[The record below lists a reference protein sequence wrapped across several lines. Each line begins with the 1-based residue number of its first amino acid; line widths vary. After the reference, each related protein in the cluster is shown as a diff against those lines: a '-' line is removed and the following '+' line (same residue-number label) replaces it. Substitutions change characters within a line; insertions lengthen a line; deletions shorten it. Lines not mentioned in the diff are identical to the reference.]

1 MNDAFKGLE
10 SQTYEDGVILAIS
23 NSYEKLY
30 YFNDD
35 FDQIPE
41 QVQKDLKVLLIWH
54 TEECG
59 GIVAVG
65 FDTNGK
71 LYVEA
76 TAKEFDAYFDEIG
89 SHLKIKEYQ
98 RERRDLFA
106 SLEEFYD
113 CFF

>member
-10 SQTYEDGVILAIS
+10 TQTYEDGVILAVS

-35 FDQIPE
+35 FDQIPAE
-41 QVQKDLKVLLIWH
+41 VQKDLQVMLVWH

-59 GIVAVG
+59 GIIAVG
-65 FDTNGK
+65 FDTEGK

-76 TAKEFDAYFDEIG
+76 TAKEYDAFFDEIG

-98 RERRDLFA
+98 RSRKELFEA
-106 SLEEFYD
+106 LEKFYD
-113 CFF
+113 AFF